1 MDKKI
6 QSIENLLQQHSFFEG
21 LEPDYIKLIAGC
33 GSNVRINPGDYIF
46 KEGGEADNFY
56 IIRHGKVA
64 MEISHPVR
72 GPITIETIGEGDV
85 LGWSWLY
92 PPYKWFLDARAIELV
107 RAVAIDGKCL
117 RGKCEDDPNLGF
129 ELMKR
134 FSKIIAERLQ
144 GTRLRLLDLYG
155 VST

>member
-6 QSIENLLQQHSFFEG
+6 QGIENLLQQHSFFEG

-33 GSNVRINPGDYIF
+33 GSNVRFNAGDYIF
-46 KEGGEADNFY
+46 REGGEADNFY

-72 GPITIETIGEGDV
+72 GQITIETIGEGDV

-92 PPYKWFLDARAIELV
+92 PPYTWFLDARAIELV

-117 RGKCEDDPNLGF
+117 RGKCEDDPNLGY

-134 FSKIIAERLQ
+134 FSKIIVERLQ
-144 GTRLRLLDLYG
+144 GTRIRLLDLYG
-155 VST
+155 VSA